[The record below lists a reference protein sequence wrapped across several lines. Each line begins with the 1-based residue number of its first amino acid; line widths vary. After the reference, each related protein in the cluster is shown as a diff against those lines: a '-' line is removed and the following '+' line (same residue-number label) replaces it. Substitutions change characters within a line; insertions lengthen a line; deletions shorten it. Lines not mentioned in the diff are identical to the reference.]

1 MIKIILKILLISLV
15 HFGVVIAITWMG
27 LLVIEGGSLESGVKS
42 FLTLIF
48 VWVSRILYFPIV
60 TLSLFPRNLFPGE
73 MIYIPIVLNSFF
85 WGICMYF
92 LFHFFGICR
101 QLVSRVKAKRIQENT
116 AQPSIN
122 PKAHR

>member
-1 MIKIILKILLISLV
+1 MIKIVLKILLISLM
-15 HFGVVIAITWMG
+15 HFVVVIVITWLG

-42 FLTLIF
+42 LLTLIF

-73 MIYIPIVLNSFF
+73 MIYIPIILNSFI
-85 WGICMYF
+85 WGICIYI

-101 QLVSRVKAKRIQENT
+101 QFFSRVKAKRIQENT
-116 AQPSIN
+116 AQVSIN